1 MVFQAG
7 FIATWERYTAC
18 RCLKISCSYW
28 AESNA
33 CKIDLGAMQSFMSL
47 KRDYAKSFQSC

>member
-18 RCLKISCSYW
+18 RCSKISCSYW

-33 CKIDLGAMQSFMSL
+33 CKIDLGAMQSFMPL
-47 KRDYAKSFQSC
+47 KRDYA